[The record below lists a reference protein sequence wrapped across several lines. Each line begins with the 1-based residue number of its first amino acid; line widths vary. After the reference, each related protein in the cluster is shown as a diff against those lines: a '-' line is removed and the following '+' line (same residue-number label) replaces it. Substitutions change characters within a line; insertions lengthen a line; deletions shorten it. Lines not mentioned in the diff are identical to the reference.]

1 MPSQSTPLMMNRCR
15 NLKTHE
21 MAPMSVEEASSRME
35 LLGHS
40 FFVFQ
45 NAADSTISVIYRRHD
60 GDYGLI
66 VPEAVGQ

>member
-1 MPSQSTPLMMNRCR
+1 
-15 NLKTHE
+15 

>member
-1 MPSQSTPLMMNRCR
+1 
-15 NLKTHE
+15 
-21 MAPMSVEEASSRME
+21 ME

-45 NAADSTISVIYRRHD
+45 DSADRTISVIYRHHA

-66 VPEAVGQ
+66 VPEAIFSGKTF